1 MFLYVV
7 TNRVNG
13 KQYVGITNDVIRRKR
28 FHFSGHG
35 SKLLHHAIK
44 KYGRHNFDFNAW
56 YEGDECFIKMM
67 ECSIIVALGTRAP
80 HGYNLTWGGDGTRG
94 LRLTD
99 ETRKKLSAA
108 HKGQVNLDAR
118 AASYTRGAPED
129 AASMEA
135 EVQDGSKE
143 SVRPSGCRRG
153 C

>member
-44 KYGRHNFDFNAW
+44 KYGRHNFDFNTW

-108 HKGQVNLDAR
+108 HKGQVTWMRGRRHTPEAR
-118 AASYTRGAPED
+118 QKMRQAWKQKCKIGAK
-129 AASMEA
+129 S
-135 EVQDGSKE
+135 
-143 SVRPSGCRRG
+143 PSGCRRG